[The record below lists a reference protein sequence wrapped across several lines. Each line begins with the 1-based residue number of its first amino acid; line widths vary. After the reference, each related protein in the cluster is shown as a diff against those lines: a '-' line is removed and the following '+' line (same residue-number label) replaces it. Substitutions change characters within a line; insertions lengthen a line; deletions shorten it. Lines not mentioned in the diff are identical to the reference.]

1 MTQRLIT
8 KKRAIFGSMGQWVN
22 CQVIEALKMTSE
34 NISGFQVPKS
44 DFWRLTHTQ
53 TMKARV
59 GFEIRWNSTKIH
71 WFRFVH
77 HDYQR
82 DINGAEIWKDPEKLG
97 KQIPPFDQHGPH
109 LLQPRRLER
118 WFKTSPFSWLI
129 NDYMIYMTWP
139 YFCCRLCPTWMTRN
153 R

>member
-1 MTQRLIT
+1 
-8 KKRAIFGSMGQWVN
+8 
-22 CQVIEALKMTSE
+22 MTSE

-59 GFEIRWNSTKIH
+59 GIEIRPKSTKIH

-82 DINGAEIWKDPEKLG
+82 DINGAEIWKDPEKT
-97 KQIPPFDQHGPH
+97 
-109 LLQPRRLER
+109 E
-118 WFKTSPFSWLI
+118 KTDPTLWS
-129 NDYMIYMTWP
+129 TWSSSSA
-139 YFCCRLCPTWMTRN
+139 TSTTREVI
-153 R
+153 